1 MTLSERIEE
10 IIRSHYND
18 IIVDKSI
25 LAPKSLTVA
34 ILKAVEEEI
43 DKLKITCEAHH
54 PTSNWSCICGK
65 IEKNEIEWNQALK
78 ELRQRLG
85 I

>member
-34 ILKAVEEEI
+34 ILKAVEESLPKEKDLIYGKEI
-43 DKLKITCEAHH
+43 ITY
-54 PTSNWSCICGK
+54 
-65 IEKNEIEWNQALK
+65 EKGYNQALK
-78 ELRQRLG
+78 EVRQRLG
-85 I
+85 M